1 MTPRP
6 PAVETLAAALA
17 DWLASFPVPAP
28 LGAAMADA
36 CAAGASW
43 PAGVAAVSARRT
55 GWTDAAAIAWGIGVG
70 ALAGALEA
78 ARASVTDGGAEHAP
92 DSGTA
97 VDGRARELLA
107 ADGLIAAAHEAIASL
122 EPSRLSA
129 AFTALDEA
137 FRDGGPWTAV
147 REGREV
153 PAWPRLIPVALGPA
167 ARVEPAGPWEEVRR
181 AWRDARPPGGTQEE
195 PALWRAVGLDDRS
208 SELLREAA
216 LAAGTV
222 HGG

>member
-17 DWLASFPVPAP
+17 DWLASFPVPGP

-78 ARASVTDGGAEHAP
+78 TRASVAGGGAERAP
-92 DSGTA
+92 DSGEA
-97 VDGRARELLA
+97 VDDRARVLLA

-122 EPSRLSA
+122 EPSLLSA

-137 FRDGGPWTAV
+137 FRDGEPWTAV
-147 REGREV
+147 HEERET
-153 PAWPRLIPVALGPA
+153 PAWPSLMPVALGPA
-167 ARVEPAGPWEEVRR
+167 ARAERAGPWEEVRR
-181 AWRDARPPGGTQEE
+181 AWRHARPPVEIPEE
-195 PALWRAVGLDDRS
+195 PALWRAAGLDERS
-208 SELLREAA
+208 SELLRETA
-216 LAAGTV
+216 LAAGAV